1 MPTVVSPVPP
11 AEVGRAEPDRPTERV
26 PLVVMG
32 PPPTAKK
39 ASGEVMLTDVTVP
52 EPGVDG
58 A

>member
-1 MPTVVSPVPP
+1 MSPVPP
-11 AEVGRAEPDRPTERV
+11 TVVGRADPDRATDRV

-39 ASGEVMLTDVTVP
+39 AFGEEMLTEVTVP
-52 EPGVDG
+52 EPGVEG